1 MTSINEFIRKNSPDN
16 TIGLFFMQYVEKD
29 LEPSYEV
36 PPIKERN
43 LIYNDFRGSQVK

>member
-1 MTSINEFIRKNSPDN
+1 MTSINEFIRKNSPGN
-16 TIGLFFMQYVEKD
+16 TIGLFFYAICGKN

-43 LIYNDFRGSQVK
+43 FIYNDFRGSQVK